1 MWEHTMI
8 RTGIGFD
15 THRLVKGRKLVLGG
29 VTIKHKFGLGGHS
42 DADVLCHAIADA
54 LLGAIADGNIGTHF
68 PNTCPAWKDASS
80 IDLLKSVAARV
91 KAAGAEINN
100 VDSTVIAEE
109 PRIMPHVLQM
119 RANLSLALGIPAG
132 RISVKA
138 TTAETMGAIGRQ
150 EGIAVMAIAT
160 VMQGD

>member
-1 MWEHTMI
+1 MI

-15 THRLVKGRKLVLGG
+15 THRLVKGRKLVLAG
-29 VTIKHKFGLGGHS
+29 VTIKHKVGLDGHS

-68 PNTCPAWKDASS
+68 PNTDPAWKDARSM
-80 IDLLKSVAARV
+80 DLLKIVAARV
-91 KAAGAEINN
+91 RAAGAEINN

-119 RANLSLALGIPAG
+119 RANLSLALGIPAE

-138 TTAETMGAIGRQ
+138 TTAETMGAIGRR
-150 EGIAVMAIAT
+150 EGMVVMAIAT
-160 VMQGD
+160 VEQGN